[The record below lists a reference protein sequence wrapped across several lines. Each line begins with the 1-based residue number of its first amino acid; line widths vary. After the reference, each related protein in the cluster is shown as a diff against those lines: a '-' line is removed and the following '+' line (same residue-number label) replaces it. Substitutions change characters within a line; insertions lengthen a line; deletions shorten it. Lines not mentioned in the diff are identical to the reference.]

1 MISGTN
7 GDLSSLCRQLLN
19 EGKTPDT
26 LVTLVD
32 RVTRPEQQVITGT
45 LGEWANRME
54 GKSLPA
60 TAVLLLGAGAK
71 VQEKLSWFSQKPLFG
86 RRILVTRA
94 RAQAREL
101 SQKIEE
107 LGGEALEFPVIRI
120 VPPAQVEPLDA
131 ALQELSSFQWVLFTS
146 VNGVKFFFQRMQQ
159 LKIDIRKMTG
169 KVAAVGPKT
178 AEALEEKGIQVDLI
192 PQEYVAES
200 LLEALLP
207 LIQSGDRV
215 LLPRANI
222 ARNLLPKE
230 LSQAGCEVVDVDAYD
245 TCGTGEDGEEVV
257 HFLAEGRLHVL
268 TFTSSS
274 TVHYFVKAMEKAR
287 EDWRDLLSRTQIA
300 CIGPI
305 TKKTAES
312 YGLHVDIVAT
322 SYTISGLVEAL
333 TQLPEPKS
341 PFIEGK

>member
-1 MISGTN
+1 M
-7 GDLSSLCRQLLN
+7 
-19 EGKTPDT
+19 
-26 LVTLVD
+26 
-32 RVTRPEQQVITGT
+32 
-45 LGEWANRME
+45 
-54 GKSLPA
+54 
-60 TAVLLLGAGAK
+60 
-71 VQEKLSWFSQKPLFG
+71 
-86 RRILVTRA
+86 
-94 RAQAREL
+94 
-101 SQKIEE
+101 
-107 LGGEALEFPVIRI
+107 IRI
-120 VPPAQVEPLDA
+120 VPPAQVEPFDA

-146 VNGVKFFFQRMQQ
+146 VNGVKFFFQRMQPVKDRYPQ
-159 LKIDIRKMTG
+159 DEG

-200 LLEALLP
+200 LFEALLP

-305 TKKTAES
+305 TKKDGRTIWASCRHRGHLLYDLWIGGGINSIAGTE
-312 YGLHVDIVAT
+312 IAF
-322 SYTISGLVEAL
+322 YTRGSRGN
-333 TQLPEPKS
+333 QLKHRA
-341 PFIEGK
+341 FIE